1 MSENKMLAAYSHF
14 LEQAKQ
20 FAKKAE
26 TITWDT
32 LSKGVDTAEQKISEI
47 DVLTEQELAQV
58 QGDVKADIAQVADYL
73 NDSEQGAKEF
83 IDMDLPLLEQ
93 YLEEQALKL
102 ADPTTITLLRMRLAA
117 ALTHKHKQNHNK
129 D

>member
-14 LEQAKQ
+14 LDQAKQ

-26 TITWDT
+26 NITWDT
-32 LSKGVDTAEQKISEI
+32 LLKGVDTAEQDISEI
-47 DVLTEQELAQV
+47 NVLTEQELAQV
-58 QGDVKADIAQVADYL
+58 QEDVKADIVQVADYL

-83 IDMDLPLLEQ
+83 IDMDIPILEQ

-117 ALTHKHKQNHNK
+117 ALDHKQKNHHHK

>member
-20 FAKKAE
+20 YAKKAE
-26 TITWDT
+26 KISWEA
-32 LSKGVDTAEQKISEI
+32 LSKGVEKVEEKTDELG
-47 DVLTEQELAQV
+47 VLTDKELNQV
-58 QGDVKADIAQVADYL
+58 QEDVKADIAQVADYL
-73 NDSEQGAKEF
+73 NDSEIGAKEF
-83 IDMDLPLLEQ
+83 IEMDLPILEQ

-117 ALTHKHKQNHNK
+117 AMEHKAKQSHKK